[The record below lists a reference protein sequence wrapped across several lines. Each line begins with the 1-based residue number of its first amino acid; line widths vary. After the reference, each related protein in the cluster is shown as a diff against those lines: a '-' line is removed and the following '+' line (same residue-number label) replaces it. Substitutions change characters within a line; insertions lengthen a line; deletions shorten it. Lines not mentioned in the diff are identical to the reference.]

1 MSLQALIPLLNRWLS
16 PWFPGLAARFARRL
30 LMTPQQHPTQDWE
43 KVTPADGRVERFGPG
58 LVSRHYGTGPK
69 VLMLHGWS
77 GRHTQFGPL
86 INALTARGYC
96 CITIDPPA
104 HGSSPGREAHPVAFA
119 DAMFEAADAFGPIHA
134 VVGHSMG
141 AGATAFTL
149 THELAA
155 RRAVLIA
162 GPASMARVLT
172 RFCDLLQLAPAART
186 RLFALVSRHMGVD
199 EGDLD
204 VERLPEPAGVE
215 VLVVHDA
222 DDRDVP
228 VADVEAIRTA
238 WPHTRLHLTRGLGHR
253 RVLSDPACVAA
264 MTDFIAR

>member
-1 MSLQALIPLLNRWLS
+1 MSLLSLIPRLNRWLS
-16 PWFPGLAARFARRL
+16 PLFPGLAARFARRL

-43 KVTPADGRVERFGPG
+43 KVTPADGRIERFGPG
-58 LVSRHYGTGPK
+58 LVARHYGAGPK

-86 INALTARGYC
+86 INALVARGLC
-96 CITIDPPA
+96 CITLDPPA

-119 DAMFEAADAFGPIHA
+119 DAMFEAAEAFGPIHA

-172 RFCDLLQLAPAART
+172 RFCDLLELAPAART

-204 VERLPEPAGVE
+204 VERLPEPAAVE
-215 VLVVHDA
+215 VLLVHDA
-222 DDRDVP
+222 DDAEVP
-228 VADVEAIRTA
+228 IADAEAIHAA
-238 WPHTRLHLTRGLGHR
+238 WPRTRVLRTSGLGHR
-253 RVLSDPACVAA
+253 RVLSDPATVETVTAFL
-264 MTDFIAR
+264 TR